1 MRTRGRRKASRSMT
15 RKTRRGRGFRRT
27 TRRKNR
33 RRNKVTRKRRRTMRG
48 GGGWG
53 VRGLLFPDGRRV
65 FYVIGNPNAPG
76 RTDIRAILSIC
87 APYVNKT
94 RRDQVLNKI
103 AAPDKRAR
111 ARVPLLLTQD
121 EKNNFNEILTKI
133 GEEIE
138 ERGGFE
144 ERGGSEPS
152 LVDQSRLVQLVAFLI
167 VARLDPTNNQQIEAE
182 LASIN
187 AGLNQPINAARLK
200 ELIDIADGIR
210 ERCVAGHELKDK
222 PIKRLRIALAQ
233 RESDQKTGRRGRT
246 RQRHGYV
253 IDRMKK
259 ALAAIQKQAEVESAA
274 AIQKQAEVESAAAGV
289 PGAAGAAGVAGVDVN
304 DSGDDDD
311 QLLALAH

>member
-1 MRTRGRRKASRSMT
+1 MYMRTRGRRKASRSMT

-33 RRNKVTRKRRRTMRG
+33 RRNKVTRKRQRTMRG
-48 GGGWG
+48 GGGWS
-53 VRGLLFPDGRRV
+53 VRGRLFPKGRRV
-65 FYVIGNPNAPG
+65 FYIIGKPNAPG

-87 APYVNKT
+87 ASYVNKT

-103 AAPDKRAR
+103 EASDERAR
-111 ARVPLLLTQD
+111 ARGPKLLTQD

-138 ERGGFE
+138 ESGGFK
-144 ERGGSEPS
+144 PL
-152 LVDQSRLVQLVAFLI
+152 LVPRLVQLVAFLI
-167 VARLDPTNNQQIEAE
+167 VARLDPNNNQQIEAE

-187 AGLNQPINAARLK
+187 TRLNQPINTAQLK
-200 ELIDIADGIR
+200 ELIDIADKIR

-222 PIKRLRIALAQ
+222 PIKQLRIALAQ
-233 RESDQKTGRRGRT
+233 RESDQETGRRGKT

-259 ALAAIQKQAEVESAA
+259 TLAALRKQAEVESAA
-274 AIQKQAEVESAAAGV
+274 ALQKQAEVESAAAGV
-289 PGAAGAAGVAGVDVN
+289 PGAAGVDADDGDDD